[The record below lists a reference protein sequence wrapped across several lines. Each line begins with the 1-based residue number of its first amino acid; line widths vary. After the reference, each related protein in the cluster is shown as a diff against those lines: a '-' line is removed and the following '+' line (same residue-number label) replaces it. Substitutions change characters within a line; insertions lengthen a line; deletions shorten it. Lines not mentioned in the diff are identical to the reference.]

1 MKKLVLLFLPMLVFS
16 FTSMKSSLTEKERE
30 NAIKILTDTENGVF
44 DAVKG
49 LSEAQLKFK
58 SAPDRW
64 SVEECVKHI
73 AISEQNLWNSIDA
86 SLKEAANPDKRAE
99 IKFTDDQVVQMLE
112 NRTRKVKTVDPLK
125 PENTPYKS
133 IDEALSSFKTNRNKL
148 IDFVKSTDADLRN
161 HVITLPFG
169 SLDAYQ
175 FVLFI
180 AAHSNRH
187 TQQIDEVKADPNFP
201 KN

>member
-1 MKKLVLLFLPMLVFS
+1 MKKLLLLFLPMLVFS

-30 NAIKILTDTENGVF
+30 NAVKILTDTENGVS

-58 SAPDRW
+58 PAPDRW
-64 SVEECVKHI
+64 GVEECAKHI
-73 AISEQNLWNSIDA
+73 AISELNLWNSIET
-86 SLKEAANPDKRAE
+86 SLKEAANPGKRAE
-99 IKFTDDQVVQMLE
+99 LKWSDDQVVQMLE
-112 NRTRKVKTVDPLK
+112 NRTRKVKTMDPLK

-133 IDEALSSFKTNRNKL
+133 LDEALSSFKMNRNNL
-148 IDFVKSTDADLRN
+148 IDFIKSTDADLRN

-169 SLDAYQ
+169 SLDCYQ

-187 TQQIDEVKADPNFP
+187 TQQIDEVKADPNYP

>member
-187 TQQIDEVKADPNFP
+187 TQQIDKVKADPNFP